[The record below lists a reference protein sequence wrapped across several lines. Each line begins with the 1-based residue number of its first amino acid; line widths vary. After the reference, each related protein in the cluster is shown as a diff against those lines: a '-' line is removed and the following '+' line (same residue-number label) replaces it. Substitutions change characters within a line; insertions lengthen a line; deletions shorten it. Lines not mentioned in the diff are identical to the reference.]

1 MNPAGPHITG
11 CKRPQQPSSSMD
23 QYTSDMNEAALDEH
37 LDALDPLRHLR
48 NDSSEIVPPQNPT
61 VIHQAIELSFP
72 PLDRP
77 VKLVVDA
84 GPGCGGIAWP
94 AGEVLS
100 RYLARRGSLV
110 GQRVVELGSGTGLVG
125 LVAGL
130 LGAEEVVI
138 TDQEQLI
145 NIMKENIELNNLQS
159 RVRASVLNWGEPMP
173 PNLPSTVSAI
183 IAADCVYVESAFPLL
198 VSTLTDLNNT
208 YPNAEILFCYK
219 KRRKADK
226 RFFGILKRQFT
237 WEEVAD
243 DPGRELYS
251 REAITLLRLQRIR
264 KL

>member
-1 MNPAGPHITG
+1 
-11 CKRPQQPSSSMD
+11 
-23 QYTSDMNEAALDEH
+23 MNEAALDEH

-48 NDSSEIVPPQNPT
+48 NDSSEVLVPPQPPT
-61 VIHQAIELSFP
+61 VVHRIIELSFP

-77 VKLVVDA
+77 VKLMVDA

-100 RYLARRGSLV
+100 RYLARGGSLA
-110 GQRVVELGSGTGLVG
+110 GQRAIELGSGTGLVG

-145 NIMKENIELNNLQS
+145 NIMEENIELNNLRN
-159 RVRASVLNWGEPMP
+159 RVRASVLNWGEPIP
-173 PNLPSTVSAI
+173 PNLPSTVSTI
-183 IAADCVYVESAFPLL
+183 IAADCVYAEPAFPLL
-198 VSTLTDLNNT
+198 VSTLADLNNT
-208 YPNAEILFCYK
+208 YPDAEILFCYK

-226 RFFGILKRQFT
+226 RFFAMLKKQFT

-243 DPGRELYS
+243 DPEREAYS
-251 REAITLLRLQRIR
+251 RQAITLLRLQRIR
-264 KL
+264 KP

>member
-1 MNPAGPHITG
+1 M
-11 CKRPQQPSSSMD
+11 S
-23 QYTSDMNEAALDEH
+23 MNEAALDEH

-48 NDSSEIVPPQNPT
+48 DDLLIPPQAPT
-61 VIHQAIELSFP
+61 VVYQTIELSFP

-94 AGEVLS
+94 AGEA
-100 RYLARRGSLV
+100 RYIEPWNHHRFYQS
-110 GQRVVELGSGTGLVG
+110 QTGTGLVG

-138 TDQEQLI
+138 TDQEQLV
-145 NIMKENIELNNLQS
+145 NIMEENIELNSLQD
-159 RVRASVLNWGEPMP
+159 RARASVLNWGEPMSSS
-173 PNLPSTVSAI
+173 LPSMVSLI
-183 IAADCVYVESAFPLL
+183 VAADCVYAEPAFPLL

-208 YPNAEILFCYK
+208 YPRAEILFCYK

-226 RFFGILKRQFT
+226 RFFGILKKQFT

-243 DPGRELYS
+243 DPEREIYS
-251 REAITLLRLQRIR
+251 HQAITLLRLQRIR
-264 KL
+264 RL